1 VRGLTKFKIKY
12 STKCKY
18 LGVTNKIIRITT
30 IGRKNDRQQQNLS
43 VEIIDKEQM

>member
-1 VRGLTKFKIKY
+1 MNHKVQNKVLDEMQLSRKK
-12 STKCKY
+12 
-18 LGVTNKIIRITT
+18 TNKIIRITR